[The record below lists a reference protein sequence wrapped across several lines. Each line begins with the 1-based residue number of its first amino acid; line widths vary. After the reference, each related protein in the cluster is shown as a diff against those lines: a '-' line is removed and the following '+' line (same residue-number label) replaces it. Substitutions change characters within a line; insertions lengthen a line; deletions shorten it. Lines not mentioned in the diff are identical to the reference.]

1 MFTPTRPRWILAIGA
16 CSAVVLAVPASAAP
30 RADGPAT
37 VRIDVAP
44 VTASGHA
51 SDGFTVKVEKDD
63 VVECAPALTSPV
75 SISPNVEECSP
86 SAAYA
91 VACWKSATPHQVLC
105 LEDPRHK
112 QLIAA
117 KVTGKFAP
125 TAPVS
130 ARKLAPFGI
139 VLTDGTYCTI
149 RDGGAWGQLKSHPNY
164 FGSYSCSKHGVVWS
178 KPNASHF
185 GVDESTST
193 WTVQTGSAAGKGA
206 LTSRAIARAYFV
218 ATATGWQ

>member
-1 MFTPTRPRWILAIGA
+1 MRLLPCHRWIVTSAA
-16 CSAVVLAVPASAAP
+16 CLGGVLAVPASAASGSAP
-30 RADGPAT
+30 SAT
-37 VRIDVAP
+37 VRVYVAP
-44 VTASGHA
+44 VTAAGHA
-51 SDGFTVKVEKDD
+51 ADGFAVKVEKDD
-63 VVECAPALTSPV
+63 VIECAPALTSPV

-91 VACWKSATPHQVLC
+91 VACWKSATLHQALC

-117 KVTGKFAP
+117 KVTGKFSP
-125 TAPVS
+125 TKPVS
-130 ARKLAPFGI
+130 KAKLSPFGI

-178 KPNASHF
+178 KPNAAHF
-185 GVDESTST
+185 GVNESTST
-193 WTVQTGSAAGKGA
+193 WTVQTGGAAGKGG
-206 LTSRAIARAYFV
+206 LTTRDIARAYFV
-218 ATATGWQ
+218 ATATS